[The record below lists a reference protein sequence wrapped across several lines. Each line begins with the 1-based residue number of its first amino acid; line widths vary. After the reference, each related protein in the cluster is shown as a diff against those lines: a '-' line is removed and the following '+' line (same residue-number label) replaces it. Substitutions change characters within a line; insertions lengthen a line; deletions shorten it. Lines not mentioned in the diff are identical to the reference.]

1 MFELVRVY
9 GEENRGK
16 RNVDGVCVLYFS
28 RLCTQLPYLYT
39 DAACTS
45 TNVFAG
51 LLVFRL
57 SIELCVCVT
66 AGESSTPHA
75 SPLLLRKM
83 MTLPQSES
91 QLCSNLRTIEI
102 YKSIGGAQILQSEE
116 SETNFQG
123 PLEPTPLCI

>member
-1 MFELVRVY
+1 MRVY

-16 RNVDGVCVLYFS
+16 RNVDGGHYFS
-28 RLCTQLPYLYT
+28 RLCTQLPYSQVTCT

-91 QLCSNLRTIEI
+91 
-102 YKSIGGAQILQSEE
+102 
-116 SETNFQG
+116 
-123 PLEPTPLCI
+123 